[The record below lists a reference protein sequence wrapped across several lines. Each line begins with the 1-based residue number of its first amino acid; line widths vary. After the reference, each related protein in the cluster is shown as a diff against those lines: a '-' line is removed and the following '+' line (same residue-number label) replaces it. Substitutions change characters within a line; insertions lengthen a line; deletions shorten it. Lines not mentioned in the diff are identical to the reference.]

1 MYLHIGRNQMLAERR
16 IIGIFDL
23 EITSQS
29 KTTRAFL
36 DRAQQEG
43 TVLEVCDDLPKSFLV
58 CDHPYHPQI
67 VYLSELSSQT
77 LQKEWRNRHEYPDRP
92 AYDVKSLFP
101 SSRRTVGAA
110 PRARRSALRRSQA
123 LCFCAC

>member
-43 TVLEVCDDLPKSFLV
+43 TALEVCDDLPKSFLV
-58 CDHPYHPQI
+58 CDRPNHPQI
-67 VYLSELSSQT
+67 VKQSEQSSQT
-77 LQKEWRNRHEYPDRP
+77 QQKRKEE
-92 AYDVKSLFP
+92 
-101 SSRRTVGAA
+101 
-110 PRARRSALRRSQA
+110 
-123 LCFCAC
+123 

>member
-29 KTTRAFL
+29 KTT
-36 DRAQQEG
+36 
-43 TVLEVCDDLPKSFLV
+43 
-58 CDHPYHPQI
+58 QI

-77 LQKEWRNRHEYPDRP
+77 LQKRMEEP
-92 AYDVKSLFP
+92 
-101 SSRRTVGAA
+101 T
-110 PRARRSALRRSQA
+110 
-123 LCFCAC
+123 

>member
-36 DRAQQEG
+36 DRAQQEHDRFAELLRENG
-43 TVLEVCDDLPKSFLV
+43 AEVV
-58 CDHPYHPQI
+58 
-67 VYLSELSSQT
+67 
-77 LQKEWRNRHEYPDRP
+77 
-92 AYDVKSLFP
+92 
-101 SSRRTVGAA
+101 
-110 PRARRSALRRSQA
+110 
-123 LCFCAC
+123 

>member
-43 TVLEVCDDLPKSFLV
+43 TVQYILSSFLLIFF
-58 CDHPYHPQI
+58 PFI
-67 VYLSELSSQT
+67 VFKWPWS
-77 LQKEWRNRHEYPDRP
+77 
-92 AYDVKSLFP
+92 
-101 SSRRTVGAA
+101 
-110 PRARRSALRRSQA
+110 
-123 LCFCAC
+123 

>member
-43 TVLEVCDDLPKSFLV
+43 TVLEVCDDLPLSLIHICILFQSLHTEQVWGIVLV
-58 CDHPYHPQI
+58 YSSW
-67 VYLSELSSQT
+67 VLSEPLI
-77 LQKEWRNRHEYPDRP
+77 R
-92 AYDVKSLFP
+92 
-101 SSRRTVGAA
+101 
-110 PRARRSALRRSQA
+110 
-123 LCFCAC
+123 

>member
-43 TVLEVCDDLPKSFLV
+43 TVLEVCDDLPKSFL
-58 CDHPYHPQI
+58 
-67 VYLSELSSQT
+67 YLSELSSQT
-77 LQKEWRNRHEYPDRP
+77 LQKRMEE
-92 AYDVKSLFP
+92 
-101 SSRRTVGAA
+101 TT
-110 PRARRSALRRSQA
+110 
-123 LCFCAC
+123 

>member
-43 TVLEVCDDLPKSFLV
+43 TVLEVCEDRKSV
-58 CDHPYHPQI
+58 
-67 VYLSELSSQT
+67 V
-77 LQKEWRNRHEYPDRP
+77 
-92 AYDVKSLFP
+92 
-101 SSRRTVGAA
+101 
-110 PRARRSALRRSQA
+110 
-123 LCFCAC
+123 

>member
-1 MYLHIGRNQMLAERR
+1 MWKTEGYGDFMYLHIGRNQMIAERH

-29 KTTRAFL
+29 KLTRAFL
-36 DRAQQEG
+36 ERAEQDG

-67 VYLSELSSQT
+67 VYLSELNTAT
-77 LQKEWRNRHEYPDRP
+77 LQKRMEEEKA
-92 AYDVKSLFP
+92 AY
-101 SSRRTVGAA
+101 
-110 PRARRSALRRSQA
+110 
-123 LCFCAC
+123 

>member
-36 DRAQQEG
+36 DRAQPR
-43 TVLEVCDDLPKSFLV
+43 TKS
-58 CDHPYHPQI
+58 
-67 VYLSELSSQT
+67 EA
-77 LQKEWRNRHEYPDRP
+77 K
-92 AYDVKSLFP
+92 
-101 SSRRTVGAA
+101 
-110 PRARRSALRRSQA
+110 RS
-123 LCFCAC
+123 

>member
-36 DRAQQEG
+36 DRAHIG
-43 TVLEVCDDLPKSFLV
+43 IVHKCGGNHNFLTHTVRV
-58 CDHPYHPQI
+58 
-67 VYLSELSSQT
+67 
-77 LQKEWRNRHEYPDRP
+77 
-92 AYDVKSLFP
+92 A
-101 SSRRTVGAA
+101 
-110 PRARRSALRRSQA
+110 
-123 LCFCAC
+123 

>member
-36 DRAQQEG
+36 DRA
-43 TVLEVCDDLPKSFLV
+43 
-58 CDHPYHPQI
+58 I

-77 LQKEWRNRHEYPDRP
+77 LQKRMEEP
-92 AYDVKSLFP
+92 
-101 SSRRTVGAA
+101 T
-110 PRARRSALRRSQA
+110 
-123 LCFCAC
+123 

>member
-1 MYLHIGRNQMLAERR
+1 MYLHIGRNQMLAVRR

-36 DRAQQEG
+36 ERAAQEG
-43 TVLEVCDDLPKSFLV
+43 TVLEACDDLPKSFLV

-67 VYLSELSSQT
+67 IYLSELNTAT
-77 LQKEWRNRHEYPDRP
+77 LQK
-92 AYDVKSLFP
+92 
-101 SSRRTVGAA
+101 
-110 PRARRSALRRSQA
+110 RAERQKNP
-123 LCFCAC
+123 

>member
-43 TVLEVCDDLPKSFLV
+43 T
-58 CDHPYHPQI
+58 YHPQL

-77 LQKEWRNRHEYPDRP
+77 LQKRMEEP
-92 AYDVKSLFP
+92 
-101 SSRRTVGAA
+101 T
-110 PRARRSALRRSQA
+110 
-123 LCFCAC
+123 

>member
-43 TVLEVCDDLPKSFLV
+43 TVLEVCDDLPKSVHV

-77 LQKEWRNRHEYPDRP
+77 LQKRMEE
-92 AYDVKSLFP
+92 A
-101 SSRRTVGAA
+101 T
-110 PRARRSALRRSQA
+110 
-123 LCFCAC
+123 